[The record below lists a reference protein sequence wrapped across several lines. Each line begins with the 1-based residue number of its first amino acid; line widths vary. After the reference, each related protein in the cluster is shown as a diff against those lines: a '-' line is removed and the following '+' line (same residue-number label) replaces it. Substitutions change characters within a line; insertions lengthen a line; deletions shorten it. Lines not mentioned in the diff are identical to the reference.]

1 MAIVFRF
8 HLLVGLVV
16 CAAGVGWLAL
26 GRGKIAAASLAGC
39 AIVPALVC
47 WWPVSRV
54 PDGRPTILIM
64 SANLLYSRAD
74 FVSIRRQIE
83 EHTPDMV
90 LFQEFTPDAQAALG
104 DWLRGV
110 YPHYFEHAQEGA
122 YGQAV
127 YSRLSLAGPPRVMPP
142 GLEVPQV
149 TLRLNWE
156 GRPLSLTNVHLYSP
170 VVSQA
175 HAHRTQAARLASWLE
190 SLDRAGGDVVAAGDW
205 NATWHTP
212 HMARLANA
220 GFHESH
226 EACGVG
232 RGSTWPR
239 VTALA
244 FAPGIRIDHV
254 VYNAGL
260 ECIEAWVGDDV
271 SSDHAPV
278 FARLARRPIAAR

>member
-39 AIVPALVC
+39 AIVPAVVC

-110 YPHYFEHAQEGA
+110 YPHYVEHPQVHAF
-122 YGQAV
+122 GQAV
-127 YSRLSLAGPPRVMPP
+127 YSKLALSEPPRLFPP
-142 GLEVPQV
+142 GISLSQITVRV
-149 TLRLNWE
+149 SWE
-156 GRPLSLTNVHLYSP
+156 ESPLSVTNVHLVPP
-170 VVSQA
+170 VLSLADEHRSQA
-175 HAHRTQAARLASWLE
+175 RLLGDWLGTRAS
-190 SLDRAGGDVVAAGDW
+190 GGDAVAAGDW
-205 NATWHTP
+205 NATWRTP
-212 HMARLANA
+212 HMACLARA
-220 GFHESH
+220 GFQESH

-239 VTALA
+239 TGVLSLV
-244 FAPGIRIDHV
+244 PGIRLDHV
-254 VYNAGL
+254 VYSAGL
-260 ECIEAWVGDDV
+260 ECFEAWVGDDV
-271 SSDHAPV
+271 GSDHAPV
-278 FARLARRPIAAR
+278 FTRLARRPIAAP